1 VESLK
6 KVYFESEA
14 VLKTAKLHV
23 LAGLPALVRLT
34 AVLSRK
40 SLASVCTQRGV
51 PYSGVESLR
60 LWGTRDCVVSLIL
73 MDPCKVVFLDE
84 TNETDIT
91 DAGLVI
97 NEEL

>member
-1 VESLK
+1 MSLGN
-6 KVYFESEA
+6 A
-14 VLKTAKLHV
+14 
-23 LAGLPALVRLT
+23 RL
-34 AVLSRK
+34 R
-40 SLASVCTQRGV
+40 R
-51 PYSGVESLR
+51 
-60 LWGTRDCVVSLIL
+60 VVDLIL